1 MIVEF
6 RQYTLHPGARDTL
19 IEIFER
25 HFIAGQEAEG
35 ITLLGRYRDLDNPDL
50 FVWVRAFPDSAT
62 RAASLAAFYG
72 GPVWRAHREAANA
85 TMIDSDNVLQLR
97 PVREGRIA
105 RDGAIVATI
114 AYLHRPADDA
124 FAATFEREVAPQIAA
139 AGGELL
145 ATFATDERPND
156 FPALPIRD
164 VLAFVWFARYPT
176 PAAPQLDLDGL
187 RDAMIG
193 APEIHRLAHP

>member
-1 MIVEF
+1 VIVEL

-50 FVWVRAFPDSAT
+50 FVWVRAFPDSAA

-97 PVREGRIA
+97 PIREGRIA

-124 FAATFEREVAPQIAA
+124 FAATFEGEVAPQIAA

-164 VLAFVWFARYPT
+164 VLAFAWFARYPT
-176 PAAPQLDLDGL
+176 PDVPQLDLGGL
-187 RDAMIG
+187 REAMIG